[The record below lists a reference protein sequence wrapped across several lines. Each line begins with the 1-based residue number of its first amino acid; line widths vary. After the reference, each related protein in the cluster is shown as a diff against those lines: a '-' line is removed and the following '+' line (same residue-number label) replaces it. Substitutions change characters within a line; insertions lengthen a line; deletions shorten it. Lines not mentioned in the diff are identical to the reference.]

1 MAQGTSYSGGLAE
14 VKPSRLAKPPSH
26 YRDFFAI
33 EYSISS
39 KIAIYYVSGEV
50 LVGNPGIEALLYYR
64 VPQGLNAKIL
74 MLDLVLIQR
83 PGVWPDVETW
93 VSAKYIRM
101 GKPGQYT
108 DVDILNAA
116 FGKHAVKVLKLP

>member
-1 MAQGTSYSGGLAE
+1 MAQGTTYSGGLAE
-14 VKPSRLAKPPSH
+14 ASSSRLPKSPSP

-33 EYSISS
+33 QYSISS
-39 KIAIYYVSGEV
+39 KFAVYYVGGEV

-64 VPQGLNAKIL
+64 VPQGINPKIL

-83 PGVWPDVETW
+83 PGVWPQVETW

-108 DVDILNAA
+108 DVEILSPLGNH
-116 FGKHAVKVLKLP
+116 KVKVLPLP